1 MQSQQPL
8 IVGEFARSLDD
19 RYRLSVPNEMMELL
33 APEAKECVLVKE
45 RRGCLSLWNQESWK
59 TRWEAGVELIRQK
72 VQMGRLDMQLSRVQQ
87 FGRLLSSRFRVIPVA
102 QRSRIVVPEGFREF
116 LGVEPGA
123 EVMIV
128 GAAVC
133 IEIWHPEHWRSY
145 LERRMP
151 RFAKLY
157 QTLSQ

>member
-1 MQSQQPL
+1 
-8 IVGEFARSLDD
+8 
-19 RYRLSVPNEMMELL
+19 
-33 APEAKECVLVKE
+33 
-45 RRGCLSLWNQESWK
+45 
-59 TRWEAGVELIRQK
+59 
-72 VQMGRLDMQLSRVQQ
+72 
-87 FGRLLSSRFRVIPVA
+87 
-102 QRSRIVVPEGFREF
+102 

-151 RFAKLY
+151 RFPKLY